1 MDNRCWAKDSLYQN
15 QARRHYES
23 LHDSALSPQFGERM
37 GPALA
42 LAAES
47 LTRYGYDLCAAAF
60 PLQLHILPF
69 LEKLPKEWVL
79 S

>member
-15 QARRHYES
+15 QARWYYES
-23 LHDSALSPQFGERM
+23 LHDSALFPQFGERT
-37 GPALA
+37 GPVLA

-47 LTRYGYDLCAAAF
+47 LTRYDLCAAAF
-60 PLQLHILPF
+60 PLQLFILPF

-79 S
+79 P